1 MKNKKGNSVFN
12 LLQAVCFFV
21 LLSIS
26 TNLKAQTEEDLEREF
41 EAAEGGTTSSTTPA
55 QVESVPSAAT
65 TNATSAKPQVK
76 PNMTPSIEDEFAEF
90 DQLESKP
97 AAKDDKKQAASE
109 SSQQQKSEE
118 KNEQSKPDE
127 QTQAPPQK
135 QQEQLDQVIEEIPQ
149 EEKPASND
157 VPPPAVAQ
165 PDPVEPPPSQTEEKP
180 KPAKKILVKNIRYQ
194 PNNNGGTVLIDADG
208 PIDFTT
214 RKNSDTNQF
223 IIEISN
229 AKLGPKLKW
238 PIDAKDISGP
248 YGVINAYQ
256 EKSSDVARVVIQLRD
271 QVDDPVLQQ
280 EGNTLLVIAQKATPV
295 VSETPTTTS
304 EVNTPINDES
314 SSKVLSNQTLD
325 EFLASNNQFYGKK
338 ISIEVNDMEIK
349 EFIRFISDESGINLL
364 LDDTVTGKVTIKLR
378 QIPWDQAL
386 VIVLKSKKLGYI
398 RIGNVI
404 RIASMADLQKEDDDL
419 SKLAD
424 SRKANGPVQTK
435 LYALNYVGA
444 DAVSNQIKPYLSKRG
459 SVLADNRI
467 SSIVVSDTQDIQE
480 KITAL
485 IKTIDIAPPQ
495 VLIEGKIVEASEK
508 FSHQFGINWGLSG
521 QDFRLGSQS
530 GRNITGGLNLGVA
543 PTSNTGGT
551 LGLNFRAGTFD
562 FIGDINASIGFA
574 ETEGIAKIVS
584 SPRIV
589 ALNNE
594 AATIT
599 QQTQIPYLT
608 STITTAGVPSNTVN
622 FQSVTLNLSVT
633 PQINNDGSVI
643 LTTSIN
649 RANPGEQTSSGAV
662 SVSSR
667 SASTKVMIKNGQT
680 AVIAGIYQFDTNES
694 LSKVPL
700 LADIPILGWLFKDKK
715 TSEAKTELMI
725 FLTPKI
731 LSSGDNKGMAKKD
744 ESSTF

>member
-1 MKNKKGNSVFN
+1 MKNNSRKIFVSFFH
-12 LLQAVCFFV
+12 AICFLV
-21 LLSIS
+21 LLGLSY
-26 TNLKAQTEEDLEREF
+26 NLRAQTEEDLEREF
-41 EAAEGGTTSSTTPA
+41 EAAEGTTTSSSAPTQADSPPTTSQPS
-55 QVESVPSAAT
+55 SVNSQT
-65 TNATSAKPQVK
+65 KP
-76 PNMTPSIEDEFAEF
+76 TIEDEFAEF
-90 DQLESKP
+90 DELESKT
-97 AAKDDKKQAASE
+97 AAKDEEKQAKAST
-109 SSQQQKSEE
+109 EE
-118 KNEQSKPDE
+118 KPNS
-127 QTQAPPQK
+127 
-135 QQEQLDQVIEEIPQ
+135 QLDQNQQPKANQPNQSQQPQQLDQIIEEIPQ
-149 EEKPASND
+149 EQKSVTQDP
-157 VPPPAVAQ
+157 PPPAPQ
-165 PDPVEPPPSQTEEKP
+165 TTTPVPPSPQVQTEQ
-180 KPAKKILVKNIRYQ
+180 KPAAVKKNLVRNIRYQ
-194 PNNNGGTVLIDADG
+194 PNSNGGTVLIDAEG

-214 RKNSDTNQF
+214 RKNTDTNQF
-223 IIEISN
+223 IIEINN

-256 EKSSDVARVVIQLRD
+256 EKGSDIARIVIQLRD

-280 EGNTLLVIAQKATPV
+280 EGNTLLVIAQKSSPV
-295 VSETPTTTS
+295 ITDTVTKTEVVEPT
-304 EVNTPINDES
+304 VDDN

-338 ISIEVNDMEIK
+338 ISIEVNDMDIK

-364 LDDTVTGKVTIKLR
+364 LDDTVNGKVTIKLR

-386 VIVLKSKKLGYI
+386 VIVLKSKRLGYI
-398 RIGNVI
+398 RTGNVI

-424 SRKANGPVQTK
+424 TRKANGPVQTK
-435 LYALNYVGA
+435 LYALSYVGA
-444 DAVSNQIKPYLSKRG
+444 DAVSNQIRPYLSKRG
-459 SVLADNRI
+459 SILADNRI

-485 IKTIDIAPPQ
+485 IKTIDIAPHQ

-508 FSHQFGINWGLSG
+508 VSHQFGINWGFSG
-521 QDFRLGSQS
+521 QDFRIGSQS
-530 GRNITGGLNLGVA
+530 GRNITGGLNFGIA
-543 PTSNTGGT
+543 PTASPGGT
-551 LGLNFRAGTFD
+551 FGLNFRAGTFD
-562 FIGDINASIGFA
+562 FLGDINASIGFA

-608 STITTAGVPSNTVN
+608 STITAAGVPSNTVN

-643 LTTSIN
+643 LTTAIN

-694 LSKVPL
+694 LSKVPM

-731 LSSGDNKGMAKKD
+731 LSTGDNKGMAKKD
-744 ESSTF
+744 ELSTL